1 VKSADIIRG
10 IKTAPTVSVVYGDE
24 PQLIEEFRSAVKNVT
39 QAANVERAD
48 WETLSDSPIME
59 ERGSSLFGNGSC
71 LYDIVGHGAP
81 SVKAAT
87 AVLKLARRMK
97 PPDIL
102 IIAAH
107 HLERKHYK
115 AAWLRDVSA
124 LGCSVC
130 AKRLNASETAMWCR
144 HWAEGYELNIEEETL
159 QWLASH
165 TEGNLA
171 AAKQCLLKMQLAGDK
186 PDAAQM
192 ADALSDGARHNVFNL
207 IDAALAGHG
216 RRALSILSFLL
227 ETQEP
232 PPLILWAT
240 ANALQSILTVK
251 KGGTPAWGLPAQDIR
266 DIARRTSENEV
277 TWLLRCAATAD
288 RTIKGVGDGEIKIQ
302 LMNLIVGLAA
312 LRRGIKIGVP
322 NVLL

>member
-1 VKSADIIRG
+1 
-10 IKTAPTVSVVYGDE
+10 
-24 PQLIEEFRSAVKNVT
+24 
-39 QAANVERAD
+39 
-48 WETLSDSPIME
+48 
-59 ERGSSLFGNGSC
+59 
-71 LYDIVGHGAP
+71 
-81 SVKAAT
+81 
-87 AVLKLARRMK
+87 
-97 PPDIL
+97 
-102 IIAAH
+102 
-107 HLERKHYK
+107 
-115 AAWLRDVSA
+115 
-124 LGCSVC
+124 
-130 AKRLNASETAMWCR
+130 
-144 HWAEGYELNIEEETL
+144 
-159 QWLASH
+159 
-165 TEGNLA
+165 
-171 AAKQCLLKMQLAGDK
+171 
-186 PDAAQM
+186 M